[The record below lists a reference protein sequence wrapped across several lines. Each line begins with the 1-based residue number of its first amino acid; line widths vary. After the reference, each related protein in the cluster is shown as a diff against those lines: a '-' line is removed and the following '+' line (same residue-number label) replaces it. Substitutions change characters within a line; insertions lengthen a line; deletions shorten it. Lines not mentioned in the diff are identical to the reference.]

1 MRVKTLRKHVY
12 SRVSVEL
19 RQEKA
24 GDIRLIS
31 GLFLLN
37 TLRGFYPVY
46 NPMLYSAFF
55 ILKKKKNHVQLRFK
69 NSFFPIYTAHHK

>member
-1 MRVKTLRKHVY
+1 MRDKTLRKHVY
-12 SRVSVEL
+12 SQVSVEL

-37 TLRGFYPVY
+37 TLWFFFFFCTTQCYTW
-46 NPMLYSAFF
+46 YSSF
-55 ILKKKKNHVQLRFK
+55 KKLRAIK
-69 NSFFPIYTAHHK
+69 I